1 MTADGAGNTIYTTDR
16 TEIKIN
22 IKQEGR
28 IAKMNKNMKTKIVS
42 ILSLTMCMASVSAG
56 ASGVAA
62 GNIRYSI
69 DGKNVNAPMPG
80 NLTTSVDMNG
90 NGSARLVTAVYDS
103 KSGTLKNVSLSDVH
117 NLSGSSEEISN
128 DVLIDTMDGYTLKHF
143 IWDGEGK
150 MLPADAAKES
160 NINLVSAVSGY
171 GKTTVTWKELYKL
184 DNAASV
190 SVEKNGSIIAENIA
204 VDKAAYQ
211 MNSASG
217 NGDIFRIIVK
227 DAAGRIISSSNTVSA
242 VVSETSLDKI
252 YSFETDKLNIVLS
265 EKENS
270 YIDDRAYGSD
280 DKQVVIGG
288 GGTLH
293 YDETAGKYVYD
304 REIGDGNWGVTE
316 IGGKKAL
323 FTTAFEPK
331 NGGNAKKGCINVL
344 IGDKF
349 TTEDSIDLEFE
360 YYDNGTDTFTIRYAN
375 GATTGN
381 FGTINI
387 TKTGTDTWKTAKV
400 KLNNA
405 YFNGENST
413 GLYNGEADF
422 RFESNGKLLYIGNIT
437 VMSEFISGAEFVAAD
452 DNTDEAYSNVT
463 QRYSDPQ
470 IKLFGDGKNLTRLDE
485 PVQNGTRDVY
495 YSFNGTSDCGY
506 IYEEIDGKKAVMTS
520 HYKRINS
527 DPKKEFTDG
536 FIYFSLGDAF
546 KSNYRNVKITMD
558 YYDNSTGSIGL
569 FYVNGAATGNFGST
583 AIRRTGTN
591 TWKTAEFMITNAYF
605 NGAAGTGLGDGK
617 CDFRITGSGEAPVYI
632 HSLKAEM
639 TDKTAL
645 EKSFLVKSENADT
658 LYPDGVG
665 FEVTADGWN
674 GNGITFADSS
684 NQQINS
690 SGDGYSVHEEVDGS
704 YAVSTASFGYGNSTG
719 NNTGRMTYLYF
730 DIDDKYLYG
739 LRDSYAKLEIE
750 YHDENNSNIVLHY
763 NKYGAPYQDYIVGTQ
778 TGTNTWKT
786 AVVELNAADFVN
798 AQNFGSDFRLTL
810 PTSSTE
816 QAQLKIRKI
825 TVKNI
830 SHKAQLENDNIPTVY
845 IAGDS
850 IAANYSADSEII
862 GWGMRLPQYFDGIST
877 VNYAVPG
884 SSTKT
889 FNFSNVA
896 GRVLKNDYVL
906 MSFGHNDSMSDAR
919 GVDVETYKSNMEAYI
934 TKILDAQA
942 IPVVLSSIPTY
953 KPDGTMSDEIDVYRA
968 AAKEVAKK
976 LNVTFIDLGGQLKA
990 YLSTLDEETALT
1002 YYVYENA
1009 ERRVHL
1015 SETGASK
1022 AAEIIANS
1030 LKEAETVRMLKDYM
1044 K

>member
-1 MTADGAGNTIYTTDR
+1 M
-16 TEIKIN
+16 
-22 IKQEGR
+22 
-28 IAKMNKNMKTKIVS
+28 
-42 ILSLTMCMASVSAG
+42 
-56 ASGVAA
+56 
-62 GNIRYSI
+62 
-69 DGKNVNAPMPG
+69 
-80 NLTTSVDMNG
+80 
-90 NGSARLVTAVYDS
+90 
-103 KSGTLKNVSLSDVH
+103 
-117 NLSGSSEEISN
+117 
-128 DVLIDTMDGYTLKHF
+128 
-143 IWDGEGK
+143 GE
-150 MLPADAAKES
+150 
-160 NINLVSAVSGY
+160 
-171 GKTTVTWKELYKL
+171 
-184 DNAASV
+184 
-190 SVEKNGSIIAENIA
+190 
-204 VDKAAYQ
+204 
-211 MNSASG
+211 
-217 NGDIFRIIVK
+217 
-227 DAAGRIISSSNTVSA
+227 
-242 VVSETSLDKI
+242 
-252 YSFETDKLNIVLS
+252 
-265 EKENS
+265 
-270 YIDDRAYGSD
+270 
-280 DKQVVIGG
+280 
-288 GGTLH
+288 
-293 YDETAGKYVYD
+293 
-304 REIGDGNWGVTE
+304 
-316 IGGKKAL
+316 
-323 FTTAFEPK
+323 
-331 NGGNAKKGCINVL
+331 
-344 IGDKF
+344 
-349 TTEDSIDLEFE
+349 
-360 YYDNGTDTFTIRYAN
+360 
-375 GATTGN
+375 
-381 FGTINI
+381 
-387 TKTGTDTWKTAKV
+387 
-400 KLNNA
+400 
-405 YFNGENST
+405 
-413 GLYNGEADF
+413 
-422 RFESNGKLLYIGNIT
+422 
-437 VMSEFISGAEFVAAD
+437 
-452 DNTDEAYSNVT
+452 
-463 QRYSDPQ
+463 
-470 IKLFGDGKNLTRLDE
+470 
-485 PVQNGTRDVY
+485 
-495 YSFNGTSDCGY
+495 
-506 IYEEIDGKKAVMTS
+506 
-520 HYKRINS
+520 
-527 DPKKEFTDG
+527 
-536 FIYFSLGDAF
+536 AF
-546 KSNYRNVKITMD
+546 KSNYRNVKITVD

-569 FYVNGAATGNFGST
+569 LYVNGAATGNFGST

-632 HSLKAEM
+632 HSVKAEM

-658 LYPDGVG
+658 LYPNGVS

-690 SGDGYSVHEEVDGS
+690 SGDGYSVHEEIDGS

-750 YHDENNSNIVLHY
+750 YYDENNSNILLQY
-763 NKYGAPYQDYIVGTQ
+763 NQYGAPYKDYTIGTR

-786 AVVELNAADFVN
+786 AEVELNAADFVN
-798 AQNFGSDFRLTL
+798 AQNFGSDFRLTA

-825 TVKNI
+825 TIKNI
-830 SHKAQLENDNIPTVY
+830 SHKVQPENDNIPTVY

-953 KPDGTMSDEIDVYRA
+953 MPDGTMSDEIDVYRA